1 MCAAVSDP
9 GLTQGH
15 YRACVS
21 VQFGRVRNLL
31 KKKDDRALLYSKA
44 QIMTRTSFL
53 AWLSEWQSSEDSR
66 AQLPL
71 NDHWLK
77 ALVLKRK
84 NGWEA
89 LLLNSHR
96 DIIQG
101 LRMMAYLAAT
111 VLSRKFRLVEFSVQF
126 TSWKQKCQP
135 VY

>member
-1 MCAAVSDP
+1 MCCCFRPRADA
-9 GLTQGH
+9 LCH

-31 KKKDDRALLYSKA
+31 KKKDNRALLYSKA
-44 QIMTRTSFL
+44 QMMTRASFL

-101 LRMMAYLAAT
+101 LRMLAYLAAT
-111 VLSRKFRLVEFSVQF
+111 VLSRRFRLVEFSVQF
-126 TSWKQKCQP
+126 TSWKQKYQP